1 MIESP
6 PALNPIQAVEIEH
19 SRLGIASFTVSV
31 VVGMRILAIFIV
43 AGILA
48 HRSPGKPYPGQTSVG
63 LIALALLAADVVAA
77 GLGIAGVCQSGVKK
91 DFASLGTVFSVL
103 TILGSIGVI
112 LIGLFYAS
120 HANQ

>member
-6 PALNPIQAVEIEH
+6 PALNPIPVVEIKH

-31 VVGMRILAIFIV
+31 VVGMGILAIFII

-48 HRSPGKPYPGQTSVG
+48 HRSSGKPYPGQTAVG
-63 LIALALLAADVVAA
+63 LILIALLAADVVAA
-77 GLGIAGVCQSGVKK
+77 GLGIAGICQSGVTKV
-91 DFASLGTVFSVL
+91 FAILGTVFSVL